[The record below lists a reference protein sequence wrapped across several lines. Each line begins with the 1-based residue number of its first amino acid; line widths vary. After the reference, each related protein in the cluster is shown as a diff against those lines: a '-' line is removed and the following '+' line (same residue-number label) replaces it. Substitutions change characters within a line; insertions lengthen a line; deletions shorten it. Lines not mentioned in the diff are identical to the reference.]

1 MFCSLHLRLTG
12 LGRKKQLYFQLDMDS
27 VAVSV
32 VLGVCVM
39 DVHLEFI
46 QGTHTYFVILLI
58 SQFFPQHGSL
68 SH

>member
-12 LGRKKQLYFQLDMDS
+12 LGRKKQLYFQLDIDS
-27 VAVSV
+27 VAVSE
-32 VLGVCVM
+32 VLGVGAM

-46 QGTHTYFVILLI
+46 QGTHTYFIILLI
-58 SQFFPQHGSL
+58 SQYFPQHGSL